1 MGEVIS
7 TSAFGNRFSNLNL
20 LTENDF
26 NITPSNIS
34 IWTGDIPY
42 KKGDRFPTEEIQ
54 TRANEYLTAY
64 MLYKTKFDGIMD
76 SAFSWT
82 DYMTKPLTNYPNMA
96 IVSDLPE
103 IYTIVEEWV
112 SILGSTPPSITSV
125 IDDTDNRFN
134 SVSSNLRKLSSVLDN
149 SNLPEVWQDIIR
161 CAQFTYGNKTVR
173 VSKSDTGN
181 VRIDNIV
188 LKCWQP
194 LVSQDNPNKIECNLF
209 FNIFEDEDGQK
220 KCEFIAYVEDGQI
233 IKKTFIY
240 SDGYLGDEIGDIEEG
255 EAFDGVVKMSP
266 IQVFT
271 GTSIQGEIFGIS
283 QIKNWEAPVASHIRN
298 HEAIGIL
305 VEQLKDELLLIPEGA
320 AKLDESTGITYKGAS
335 STIFYTDLDKP
346 PTVQYVKPNVQM
358 DQMLTAYREGI
369 ATLSR
374 YTGLPVSFFD
384 TRELKVAASGTA
396 MKASMYKTEIMAA
409 SIAVHLKRQLKQLIS
424 KIAIAAGID
433 LDDSTWDVVIN
444 TNFLI
449 DANEQN
455 SIIQSRTG
463 GAVTM
468 SVAEAI
474 KKYDNVSYDIALM
487 KAAKLKGE
495 TIDSISDDIE
505 NSDGTGENEVND
517 NIEFT
522 SSPNVEEI
530 EKPVIEYPMGMLPL

>member
-1 MGEVIS
+1 MGEVI
-7 TSAFGNRFSNLNL
+7 TSSFGNRFSNLNI

-26 NITPSNIS
+26 NITPPNVSM
-34 IWTGDIPY
+34 WYGEIPY
-42 KKGDRFPTEEIQ
+42 KKGDKFPTDEIQ
-54 TRANEYLTAY
+54 SRANEYLTAY
-64 MLYKTKFDGIMD
+64 MLYKTRFDGIMD

-82 DYMTKPLTNYPNMA
+82 DYMTKPLSNYPNMA

-134 SVSSNLRKLSSVLDN
+134 SVSSNLRRLSSVLDN
-149 SNLPEVWQDIIR
+149 SNLPEVWQDIVR

-173 VSKSDTGN
+173 VSKNSNGN

-194 LVSQDNPNKIECNLF
+194 LVSPDNPNKIECNLF
-209 FNIFEDEDGQK
+209 FNIYFDNEDKQK
-220 KCEFIAYVEDGQI
+220 KCEFIAYVEDGSI
-233 IKKTFIY
+233 LKKTFLY
-240 SDGYLGDEIGDIEEG
+240 LDGCLGDEIGETEEG
-255 EAFDGVVKMSP
+255 EAFDGKADISP

-320 AKLDESTGITYKGAS
+320 AKLDESTGITYKGSS

-346 PTVQYVKPNVQM
+346 PTVQYIKPNVQM

-384 TRELKVAASGTA
+384 SRELKVAASGTA

-424 KIAIAAGID
+424 KIAIAAGIE
-433 LDDSTWDVVIN
+433 LDDNTWDVVIN
-444 TNFLI
+444 TNFLV

-495 TIDSISDDIE
+495 TIESLTEEVE
-505 NSDGTGENEVND
+505 NNDGTGENEVND

-522 SSPNVEEI
+522 ASHNEEEI
-530 EKPVIEYPMGMLPL
+530 EKPVIGYPMGMLPL